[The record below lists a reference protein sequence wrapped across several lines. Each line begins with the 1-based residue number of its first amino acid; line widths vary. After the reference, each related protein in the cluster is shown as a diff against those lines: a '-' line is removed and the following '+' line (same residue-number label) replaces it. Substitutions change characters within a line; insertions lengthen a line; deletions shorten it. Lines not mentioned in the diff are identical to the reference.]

1 MFRGGR
7 TDTANMRCTRGQTNR
22 TVSGPAVFEPLEP
35 RRLMAA
41 DTVYEDATDGTTAGW
56 ELYTGSATTAIVRNV
71 LDADL
76 GSRVIELAGNGTTD
90 GHRLYRDD
98 GSSWD
103 NTAQRVL
110 SWKMKTDGDYIFAVV
125 VDTSDGIRYLNYT
138 PTDTDRLGAGS
149 TVSLG
154 LGPDSALGTWQTFER
169 DLQADLARA
178 QPGATFLGVHSVT
191 ARGDL
196 RLDDLL
202 LRDAPENPNRA
213 PVITPGTLWDR
224 TTFSGSD
231 TTRSDLKKNLNADTR
246 IPVDLGRTYRISG
259 GAQSGDGAGGAFDP
273 ENYQYFGF
281 TSYDL
286 DGNTISALMV
296 LRSAGSAETTLARA
310 LQPGDTEVHL
320 VDGTGWY
327 NGGTE
332 HQRSLA
338 VYGHTD
344 SAGNV
349 YADYTYTRNIHRDAW
364 EAGSVNGNVITL
376 RTPWAGDAVAQG
388 TAVGNAVSGGS
399 YQYNVLSRANLA
411 EDERD
416 VGGIIRGVTRGGYD
430 ASTFRPGT
438 AFITPRLLMNWQGDT
453 GNRVTFSN
461 VRVHQ
466 IGDVAVDE
474 GNAVTLSAVARDADG
489 DALTAAWTQIG
500 GPTATLDDAASLE
513 PTLTAPLILGGD
525 ATLTFRVDVSDGTE
539 TVSETLTVV
548 IRNVNDP
555 PAAEDDS
562 SSLDEDGSRL
572 IDVLGNDTDIDGDP
586 LTIDTFTQGAHGTVA
601 RDGTGLRYTPTANF
615 HGTDG
620 FTYTVA
626 DGTGYTTTAS
636 VNVTIVSRPDAPVAG
651 DDAFTLF
658 EDTRLVA
665 RLDANDSDVDS
676 STRTYTVVAGPEHGQ
691 VEITADGV
699 VTYTPDREYAGIDRI
714 VYRVTDPDGETD
726 TATAT
731 FEVRPVVDAT
741 DDDGDKPRIG
751 RRPGSPLTD
760 PVDDPGPDAPPAA
773 AVRYV
778 PPPATPLAV
787 RGDGTP
793 AFRITFTNATGAT
806 GLRAPAPASPTRPE
820 VYLSEAERTD
830 PERAGSA
837 VPEAR
842 DSHAAPR
849 AEVSADAAE
858 TDAERWVPVRPPAPP
873 PPTGDDLADV
883 DPDRG
888 SLPWLP
894 LLALPALR
902 RRRRR

>member
-1 MFRGGR
+1 
-7 TDTANMRCTRGQTNR
+7 
-22 TVSGPAVFEPLEP
+22 
-35 RRLMAA
+35 MAA
-41 DTVYEDATDGTTAGW
+41 DTVYEDATDGSTARWSVYAGTAPTTV
-56 ELYTGSATTAIVRNV
+56 VRNV

-76 GSRVIELAGNGTTD
+76 GSRVIELEGDIPTSGFRLSQEDGNTWNNASQHT
-90 GHRLYRDD
+90 
-98 GSSWD
+98 
-103 NTAQRVL
+103 L
-110 SWKMKTDGDYIFAVV
+110 SWKMKTGEQFILIATVQTPAGV
-125 VDTSDGIRYLNYT
+125 RYLTYS
-138 PTDTDRLGAGS
+138 PSDTDRMKVGS
-149 TVSLG
+149 SVYLG
-154 LGPDSALGTWQTFER
+154 LGQDAANGTWQTFER
-169 DLQADLARA
+169 DLAADIERAEPGLTIDRVTDIRLRGSARI
-178 QPGATFLGVHSVT
+178 
-191 ARGDL
+191 
-196 RLDDLL
+196 DDVL
-202 LRDAPENPNRA
+202 LRDVPLNANRP
-213 PVITPGTLWDR
+213 PVITPGVLLDA
-224 TTFSGSD
+224 TTFGGADVAS
-231 TTRSDLKKNLNADTR
+231 SDLRTNLGGDTR

-259 GAQSGDGAGGAFDP
+259 VAGSGNGAGGAFDP
-273 ENYQYFGF
+273 ANYHYFGF
-281 TSYDL
+281 TSYDRE
-286 DGNTISALMV
+286 GRAISPFMV
-296 LRSAGSAETTLARA
+296 LRYAGSAETTLAQA

-327 NGGTE
+327 NGETE
-332 HQRSLA
+332 HVRSLA
-338 VYGHTD
+338 IYGHTD
-344 SAGNV
+344 SDGNV
-349 YADYTYTRNIHRDAW
+349 YPDYTYTRNITRDAW
-364 EAGSVNGNVITL
+364 DVGAVAGNVITL
-376 RTPWAGDAVAQG
+376 RTPWAGDAVTAG
-388 TAVGNAVSGGS
+388 TAVGNATSSGS
-399 YQYNVLSRANLA
+399 YQYNVLSRGNLP
-411 EDERD
+411 ETERTL
-416 VGGIIRGVTRGGYD
+416 GGLIRGVESGGVYD
-430 ASTFRPGT
+430 ALRFRPGT
-438 AFITPRLLMNWQGDT
+438 AFISPRLLMNWQGDT

-466 IGDVAVDE
+466 IGDAEVDE
-474 GNAVTLSAVARDADG
+474 GSAVTLSAVARDADG

-500 GPTATLDDAASLE
+500 GPAATLDDAASLE
-513 PTLTAPLILGGD
+513 PTLTAPLVEGVD

-636 VNVTIVSRPDAPVAG
+636 VNVTVVSRPDAPVAG

-726 TATAT
+726 TATTT

-741 DDDGDKPRIG
+741 DDDKDKPRIG

-760 PVDDPGPDAPPAA
+760 LLDDPEPDAPPAA

-778 PPPATPLAV
+778 TPPATPPAV

-793 AFRITFTNATGAT
+793 AFRITFTNATEAT
-806 GLRAPAPASPTRPE
+806 GLRAPAPVSPTRPE

-842 DSHAAPR
+842 DSYAAPR
-849 AEVSADAAE
+849 AEMSADAAE
-858 TDAERWVPVRPPAPP
+858 TDAERWVPVGPPAPP

-888 SLPWLP
+888 TLPWLP

-902 RRRRR
+902 RRSRR